1 MRYKRFL
8 LAFLLPVLLT
18 LPARAGVLFG
28 KHAKPN
34 PAERVPQLVLT
45 LKTDKDE
52 DKRSSAAKELRD
64 YDPAS
69 FPEIVP
75 VLTDALQHDQ
85 KPSVRAEAAQ
95 SLGRI
100 RPISQQVGWVLEE
113 ATRDAAI
120 RVRLQA
126 RTSLMNYRLAGYH
139 PAKPPE
145 PVAAT
150 PAAQGVPPI
159 VQTRRAS
166 TYPPAN
172 VAVIGPNETMPPPLA
187 QPVSGVAGTQPP
199 TGMPQPYVFPA
210 TPPKLQKPPTPTPD
224 QGPDLPPG

>member
-1 MRYKRFL
+1 
-8 LAFLLPVLLT
+8 VLLT
-18 LPARAGVLFG
+18 LPARAGNLFG

-34 PAERVPQLVLT
+34 PAERVPQLVLI
-45 LKTDKDE
+45 LKTDTDE
-52 DKRSSAAKELRD
+52 DKRCSAAKELRD
-64 YDPAS
+64 YDPAG

-75 VLTDALQHDQ
+75 VLIDALQHDQ
-85 KPSVRAEAAQ
+85 KPGVRAEAAQ

-100 RPISQQVGWVLEE
+100 RPVSQQVGWALEE
-113 ATRDAAI
+113 ATHDSTI

-126 RTSLMNYRLAGYH
+126 RTSLMNYRLSGYH

-145 PVAAT
+145 AVAAT

-172 VAVIGPNETMPPPLA
+172 VAVISPNETMPPPLA

-199 TGMPQPYVFPA
+199 SGMPQPYVFPA
-210 TPPKLQKPPTPTPD
+210 TTPRLQKPPTPTPD